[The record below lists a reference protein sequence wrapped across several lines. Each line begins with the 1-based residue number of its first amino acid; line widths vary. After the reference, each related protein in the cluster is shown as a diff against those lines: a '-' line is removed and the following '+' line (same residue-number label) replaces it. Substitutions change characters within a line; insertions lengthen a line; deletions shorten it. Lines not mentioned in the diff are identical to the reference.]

1 MYCYSLFL
9 KRSPW
14 TFKTWNSSIFSLL
27 GQTRSVQS
35 VIALMPCQSK
45 LLSITMHLLNI
56 SRRIWTIVADRA
68 HTLGKLRMH
77 FRGPSH
83 PSCPQQRMRLNPSRS
98 FSRSAEASGT
108 NLGTKTCDISSLL
121 ASVETSFCI
130 AFCGLSCVGVWAR
143 TWLQVSGR

>member
-1 MYCYSLFL
+1 M
-9 KRSPW
+9 RSPW
-14 TFKTWNSSIFSLL
+14 TFKTWNWSIFSLL

-68 HTLGKLRMH
+68 RTLGKLRMH
-77 FRGPSH
+77 FRWPSH
-83 PSCPQQRMRLNPSRS
+83 SSRPQQRMRLNPSRS

-108 NLGTKTCDISSLL
+108 NLGTKTCDIRSLL